1 MIKAI
6 IFDLDGVLV
15 DATEWHYEALNKAL
29 GVFGF
34 NINHDDHIRIYN
46 GLSTSEK
53 LKLISSNYNFPAG
66 LHEIIKRLKRKYTD
80 EIVSLKCR
88 PDHAK
93 QLLLSQLKTQGYKIA
108 CCSNAQKY
116 SVLNMLKNAQ
126 IDGFFDLILGNDDG
140 YKNKPNPDIYLGAF
154 EKLGI
159 SSQEAIIIED
169 APHGIEAGKASGA
182 QVIAVRG
189 YNDVNLSLFENLNL
203 LSNNFTSIKPN
214 LNLNQFIRG
223 WLVGDFTPSLFKSKN
238 IEIGIK
244 KYSTG
249 DKELEHIHKIITEY
263 TIIISGKFKMN
274 KKILNEN
281 DIAIIEPGE
290 PVDFECLESGSNLI
304 IKTPSIP
311 NDKYLINTDNTKYD
325 K

>member
-1 MIKAI
+1 MINAI

-29 GVFGF
+29 AIFGF
-34 NINHDDHIRIYN
+34 SINRDDHIRAYN

-53 LKLISSNYNFPAG
+53 LKLISSNYKFPIG

-80 EIVSLKCR
+80 EIVNFKCR
-88 PDHAK
+88 PDHTK
-93 QLLLSQLKTQGYKIA
+93 QLLLSQLKIQGYKIA

-116 SVLNMLKNAQ
+116 SVINMLKNSQ
-126 IDGFFDLILGNDDG
+126 IDKYFDLVLGNDDG
-140 YKNKPNPDIYLGAF
+140 YKNKPAPDIYLAAF
-154 EKLGI
+154 EKLGVLP
-159 SSQEAIIIED
+159 QETIIIED

-203 LSNNFTSIKPN
+203 LSNNFNSTKPN
-214 LNLNQFIRG
+214 LKLNQFIRG
-223 WLVGDFTPSLFKSKN
+223 WLVGDFTPSLFKSKD

-249 DKELEHIHKIITEY
+249 DKEIKHVHKIITEY

-274 KKILNEN
+274 EKILNEN
-281 DIAIIEPGE
+281 DIAIVEPE
-290 PVDFECLESGSNLI
+290 EAVDFECLESGSNLI

-325 K
+325 Q